1 MTTSAGGNEREWD
14 VPTVL
19 AYAWAVVEEYGWAPR
34 AVAARAR
41 MSTSDRV
48 ALAMGTDRADQCPG
62 AQAEISERIGPHL
75 DLGRQMAPQI
85 TAILLTRLSDSAGYE
100 ADLAA
105 LLRAGKMAPGPQLGL
120 AVSAIA
126 VYKRLAERRLAAEQA
141 AVRGHGQTTR
151 IRRFGKVGQKVTLTG
166 EVVTS
171 LKVDGFTRNSVPQVM
186 LVLDCGTAVAKLV
199 TTAGWAYT
207 VHVGDSLTVEAT
219 VKAHHSYL
227 GLPQTRLTRPKV
239 LDGPVPAKPTTEVPS
254 ANQAPNP
261 VWETVRPLPPQ
272 ARFQQAP
279 LETASPHSR
288 RVSS

>member
-1 MTTSAGGNEREWD
+1 MTTSPDGDREWD
-14 VPTVL
+14 VSTVL
-19 AYAWAVVEEYGWAPR
+19 AYAWAVIEEYGWAPKT
-34 AVAARAR
+34 VAARGR

-48 ALAMGTDRADQCPG
+48 ALAMGTSLPEQCLE
-62 AQAEISERIGPHL
+62 ARAEISERIGPHL
-75 DLGRQMAPQI
+75 DRGRQMAPQI

-105 LLRAGKMAPGPQLGL
+105 LLRTGKTVPGPQLGL

-166 EVVTS
+166 EVVTA
-171 LKVDGFTRNSVPQVM
+171 LKVDGFTRNSDPQIM
-186 LVLDCGTAVAKLV
+186 LVLDCGAAVAKMV
-199 TTAGWAYT
+199 TTAGWAHG
-207 VHVGDSLTVEAT
+207 VHVGDTLTVEAT

-227 GLPQTRLTRPKV
+227 GLPQTRLARPKV
-239 LDGPVPAKPTTEVPS
+239 LNGPVPAKPATEVPS
-254 ANQAPNP
+254 VQSSPNP

-279 LETASPHSR
+279 LEAASPRSR
-288 RVSS
+288 RIPS